1 VLSYKYYLN
10 IVIRIGIIL
19 VTAIILSLFIDNTE
33 RIFTSLGLF
42 IILIIQIVNLLY
54 YINKFNRQLAVF
66 FSSLKSNDA
75 SFAFHDKSFLHI
87 SKEFRSDIEFL
98 REKFFLLNKLHEIE
112 KSYFKTVIENAQ
124 TGIITVTKS
133 GKIDVINKSAKQLLH
148 VKELINIKSIEKVHP
163 NFYKIITGK
172 LDGIE
177 KSVTIDSINQKIPV
191 SVRISEFKQKG
202 ESYRLI
208 FFQNIKRELD
218 AKETESWQKLIR
230 VLTHEINNSV
240 SPIISLSESLEK
252 LLKNSIINNTTIEPH
267 ALSKTFESL
276 QLISERGNGLIDF
289 VNNYRSL
296 SLLQK
301 INPEKFKAAELFY
314 NLELLMEKQIKLKNI
329 SLNIDIKPIDLE
341 LFADKKYIEQ
351 TCINLIKNS
360 MDAVGISDGKIELK
374 AYKENEN
381 PVLEITDNGVGI
393 PEDLKSQVFI
403 PFFTTKKQGSGIG
416 LSLARQIMQMH
427 GGSINIFS
435 EEGKGTTLKLVFA
448 NEN

>member
-1 VLSYKYYLN
+1 MLSYKYYLN

-42 IILIIQIVNLLY
+42 IILIIQIINLLY

-98 REKFFLLNKLHEIE
+98 REKFFLLNELHEIE

-163 NFYKIITGK
+163 NFYKIITGN

-177 KSVTIDSINQKIPV
+177 KSVTIDSLNQKIPV

-208 FFQNIKRELD
+208 FFQNIKSELD

-314 NLELLMEKQIKLKNI
+314 NLELLMEKQVKLKNI

-351 TCINLIKNS
+351 TCIN
-360 MDAVGISDGKIELK
+360 
-374 AYKENEN
+374 
-381 PVLEITDNGVGI
+381 
-393 PEDLKSQVFI
+393 
-403 PFFTTKKQGSGIG
+403 
-416 LSLARQIMQMH
+416 
-427 GGSINIFS
+427 
-435 EEGKGTTLKLVFA
+435 
-448 NEN
+448 